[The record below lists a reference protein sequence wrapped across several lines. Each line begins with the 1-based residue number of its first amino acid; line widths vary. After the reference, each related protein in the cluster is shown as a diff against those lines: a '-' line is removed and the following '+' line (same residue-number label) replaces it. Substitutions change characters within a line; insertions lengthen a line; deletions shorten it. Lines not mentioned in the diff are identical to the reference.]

1 MMPSNTSEVADVD
14 DTSPAV
20 RGAGRLKRSL
30 GFFDLVAYG
39 LAYMALIAPLTNL
52 GFVWTASGGVVA
64 GAYVVA
70 ALCMY
75 FTAQSYATMSRI
87 VPNAGS
93 VYGFTRHS
101 LGDFWGFFAGWGV
114 LLDYMMVPALVFALM
129 AVGMQLLVPEVP
141 RAGWI
146 VGVALLMLAINWA
159 GIKVAARV
167 NAASVIAQA
176 VIVIGVMVLLVVAMN
191 NGSAHG
197 ARLSAVP
204 FVGDGPAIP
213 WGQLLAGASVAVMTF
228 LGFDAVST
236 LAEEVK
242 DPGDRHT
249 VGRAILAVLAIAALL
264 YVVMSWILGSAMAAI
279 ELDDPAAAIFELLG
293 QTVGPW
299 APVLLAWLLGIIV
312 GFTNT
317 LPMLVGVARILMAMG
332 RERQLPSPLGWVHAG
347 TGVPRVATVI
357 STTISMLVALWL
369 KDRIDLLASIISFGA
384 LIGFLMLQL
393 AVLVHFQRHPAGRHA
408 FFHRVVPVVGIL
420 TVLAILSSMHA
431 VAAQVG
437 VVWLLVGAVYG
448 LFLRRTGR
456 AVMHL

>member
-1 MMPSNTSEVADVD
+1 MHPS
-14 DTSPAV
+14 DTSTIPSDDSL
-20 RGAGRLKRSL
+20 RNGTETGQLKRSL

-39 LAYMALIAPLTNL
+39 LAFMALIAPLTNL

-70 ALCMY
+70 AICMY

-93 VYGFTRHS
+93 VYGFARHS

-114 LLDYMMVPALVFALM
+114 LLDYLMVPALVFSLM
-129 AVGMQLLVPEVP
+129 AVGMQMLIPAVP

-146 VGVALLMLAINWA
+146 IGVAVVMLAINWA

-167 NAASVIAQA
+167 NALSVAAQL
-176 VIVIGVMVLLVVAMN
+176 VMVVGVMVLLVVAMEQGTAN
-191 NGSAHG
+191 G
-197 ARLSAVP
+197 ARLSAAP
-204 FVGDGPAIP
+204 FVGQGPDMP
-213 WGQLLAGASVAVMTF
+213 WAQLLAGASVAVMTF

-242 DPGDRHT
+242 DPNDRTT
-249 VGRAILAVLAIAALL
+249 VSRAILTVLALATLL
-264 YVVMSWILGSAMAAI
+264 YVVVTWILGSAMAGI
-279 ELDDPAAAIFELLG
+279 ELKDPAGAIFELLA

-299 APVLLAWLLGIIV
+299 APVLLAWLMGIVV

-317 LPMLVGVARILMAMG
+317 LPMLAGVARILMAMG
-332 RERQLPSPLGWVHAG
+332 RERQLPTALGWVHAG
-347 TGVPRVATVI
+347 TGVPRVATVVATLT
-357 STTISMLVALWL
+357 SLAVALWL
-369 KDRIDLLASIISFGA
+369 KDRIELLASIISFGA

-393 AVLVHFQRHPAGRHA
+393 AVLVHFQRHSADRHV
-408 FFHRVVPVVGIL
+408 FFHRVVPVIGIL
-420 TVLAILSSMHA
+420 SVLAIMYGMHV
-431 VAAQVG
+431 VALQVG
-437 VVWLLVGAVYG
+437 LAWVLAGAIYG
-448 LFLRRTGR
+448 LYLRRSGR

>member
-1 MMPSNTSEVADVD
+1 MSGNTTHMPAE
-14 DTSPAV
+14 
-20 RGAGRLKRSL
+20 GATDSGTEGGQLKRSL

-70 ALCMY
+70 AICMY

-93 VYGFTRHS
+93 VYGFARHS

-114 LLDYMMVPALVFALM
+114 LLDYLMVPALVFALV
-129 AVGMQLLVPEVP
+129 AVGMQMLMPDIP

-167 NAASVIAQA
+167 NAASVIAQIIM
-176 VIVIGVMVLLVVAMN
+176 VVGVLVLLMMAMDQGTAN
-191 NGSAHG
+191 G
-197 ARLSAVP
+197 ARLSAKP
-204 FVGDGPAIP
+204 FLGDTPNLP
-213 WGQLLAGASVAVMTF
+213 WGQWLAGAAVAVMTF

-236 LAEEVK
+236 LSEEVK
-242 DPGDRHT
+242 DPRDRTT
-249 VGRAILAVLAIAALL
+249 VSRAILAVLVIAASL
-264 YVVMSWILGSAMAAI
+264 YVVTTWIVGSAMAAI
-279 ELDDPAAAIFELLG
+279 ELQDPAAAIFELLG

-299 APVLLAWLLGIIV
+299 APVLLAWLMGIVV

-317 LPMLVGVARILMAMG
+317 LPMLAGVARILMAMG
-332 RERQLPSPLGWVHAG
+332 RDRQLPSQLGWVHAG
-347 TGVPRVATVI
+347 TGVPRVATVV
-357 STTISMLVALWL
+357 STLVSLVVALWL

-384 LIGFLMLQL
+384 LVGFLMLHL
-393 AVLVHFQRHPAGRHA
+393 AVLVHFQKHPAGRNV
-408 FFHRVVPVVGIL
+408 FLHRVVPVVGIL
-420 TVLAILSSMHA
+420 TVLSILTGMHA
-431 VAAQVG
+431 AALQVG
-437 VVWLLVGAVYG
+437 LVWILAGAVYG
-448 LFLRRTGR
+448 LYLRRRGR
-456 AVMHL
+456 AVMHV

>member
-1 MMPSNTSEVADVD
+1 MHPSE
-14 DTSPAV
+14 SPSIAPDPAALT
-20 RGAGRLKRSL
+20 GTDQGQLKRSL

-70 ALCMY
+70 AICMY

-93 VYGFTRHS
+93 VYGFARHS

-114 LLDYMMVPALVFALM
+114 LLDYLMVPALVFALM
-129 AVGMQLLVPEVP
+129 AVGMQMLIPEVP
-141 RAGWI
+141 RTGWI

-167 NAASVIAQA
+167 NAASVIAQV
-176 VIVIGVMVLLVVAMN
+176 VIVAGVMVLLVMAMDQGTAN
-191 NGSAHG
+191 G
-197 ARLSAVP
+197 ARLSAKP
-204 FVGDGPAIP
+204 FLGEGPTIP
-213 WGQLLAGASVAVMTF
+213 WAQLLAGASVAVMTF

-242 DPGDRHT
+242 DPNDRHT
-249 VGRAILAVLAIAALL
+249 VSRAILAVLAIAALL
-264 YVVMSWILGSAMAAI
+264 YVVMTWIVGSAMAAI
-279 ELDDPAAAIFELLG
+279 ELKDPAAAIFELLA

-299 APVLLAWLLGIIV
+299 APVLLAWLMGIVV

-317 LPMLVGVARILMAMG
+317 LPMLAGVARILMAMG
-332 RERQLPSPLGWVHAG
+332 RERQLPVALGWVHAG
-347 TGVPRVATVI
+347 TGVPRVATVV
-357 STTISMLVALWL
+357 STLTSLLVALWL

-393 AVLVHFQRHPAGRHA
+393 AVLVHFQRAPAGRHV
-408 FFHRVVPVVGIL
+408 FFHRVVPLVGIAS
-420 TVLAILSSMHA
+420 VLAILSGMHA
-431 VAAQVG
+431 VALQVG
-437 VVWLLVGAVYG
+437 LAWVLAGAVYG
-448 LFLRRTGR
+448 LYLRRSGR
-456 AVMHL
+456 AVMHI